1 MRFLF
6 DHDVPDD
13 IAFALVAL
21 GHEVLKLREIAPA
34 TREFEATS
42 TLRERSPSSSISD

>member
-13 IAFALVAL
+13 VAYTLAAL
-21 GHEVLKLREIAPA
+21 GHEVLKLRELLDPQ
-34 TREFEATS
+34 TTDEAV
-42 TLRERSPSSSISD
+42 LRFAGEK